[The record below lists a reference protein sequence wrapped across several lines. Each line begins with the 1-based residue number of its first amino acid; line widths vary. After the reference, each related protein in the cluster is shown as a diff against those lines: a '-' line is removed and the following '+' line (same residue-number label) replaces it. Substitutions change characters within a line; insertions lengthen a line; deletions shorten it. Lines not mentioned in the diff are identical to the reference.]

1 MSVCPCGWDRTELR
15 RETSF
20 VCSGSGGHWACE
32 GCVVRK
38 STLRIMCKAHG
49 CKVTSTG
56 ALWGRSVSVHGA
68 EPSATSDGGAASD
81 GDAAS
86 ILPWRPWVPAIAYV
100 PPRTPYSALYARLE
114 NDKSLQLP
122 PPTHAIGEPIRL
134 CTGFPRTCSI
144 GSTGDVGFVHLT
156 VTFALGV
163 RADGVHTDLRGNAL
177 PPITVG
183 VIVFVP
189 PRPGPWELSLELGPW
204 GTSVSWRIDPQIRA
218 RQLTLKPPPG
228 WRPPAVP
235 KSAPVRY
242 TATMRLGTHPLRI
255 RPASRRRSPAALLFT
270 AFAPRSWFAA
280 PMHPHAHVRAVWKCE
295 CRRRG
300 ITCGLPEPHH
310 RCTHACTFF
319 VVKRGKETNFQ
330 QYVMCEKYG
339 KIHLCGDDCTE
350 RELTPGR
357 EGYVCRLTQRC
368 VGGAPIVHEA
378 AYTRDPKRART
389 LPLRMDRVGGPRRV
403 RTPSEGELRAKIH
416 GKIADRVVSVFA
428 STERRAIYETEL
440 ERFHAEVDR
449 TVRSEPKPINL
460 VAMDED
466 IRALIQTFGAALNP
480 PPVEFGSALRDAIVS
495 TRGRRARIRACV
507 RAEWGV
513 RACG

>member
-20 VCSGSGGHWACE
+20 VCNGSGGHWACE

-38 STLRIMCKAHG
+38 STLRIMCKAHR

-100 PPRTPYSALYARLE
+100 PPRTPYSALYARLA
-114 NDKSLQLP
+114 NDKSLHLP
-122 PPTHAIGEPIRL
+122 PPTYAIGEPIRL

-242 TATMRLGTHPLRI
+242 TATMRLGTHPLA
-255 RPASRRRSPAALLFT
+255 ASSPSPAAFVH
-270 AFAPRSWFAA
+270 R
-280 PMHPHAHVRAVWKCE
+280 VRAAQLV
-295 CRRRG
+295 RRPDAPPRPCPSRLEVRVP
-300 ITCGLPEPHH
+300 TTRHH
-310 RCTHACTFF
+310 LRTARATPPLHPRVHLLRRQA
-319 VVKRGKETNFQ
+319 GKGNELSA
-330 QYVMCEKYG
+330 VR
-339 KIHLCGDDCTE
+339 DV
-350 RELTPGR
+350 RE
-357 EGYVCRLTQRC
+357 
-368 VGGAPIVHEA
+368 
-378 AYTRDPKRART
+378 
-389 LPLRMDRVGGPRRV
+389 V
-403 RTPSEGELRAKIH
+403 RQ
-416 GKIADRVVSVFA
+416 D
-428 STERRAIYETEL
+428 
-440 ERFHAEVDR
+440 
-449 TVRSEPKPINL
+449 
-460 VAMDED
+460 
-466 IRALIQTFGAALNP
+466 
-480 PPVEFGSALRDAIVS
+480 PPV
-495 TRGRRARIRACV
+495 
-507 RAEWGV
+507 W
-513 RACG
+513 